1 MADEG
6 DTALPH
12 AKVEV
17 KDFYKHIESESLPE
31 PKRMRQLLTWCAT
44 RALTEKQMGAAFEDV
59 SAMQAGKSFSEESHV
74 ELTLSQ
80 LVSYKKSS

>member
-6 DTALPH
+6 GTALPH

-17 KDFYKHIESESLPE
+17 RDFYKHIESESLPE

-44 RALTEKQMGAAFEDV
+44 RALSEKQMGAAFEDV
-59 SAMQAGKSFSEESHV
+59 SAIQAGKLFSGEYYV
-74 ELTLSQ
+74 ELTFSQ
-80 LVSYKKSS
+80 LASYKKSS